1 MQVKDAVIKPTLPAQ
16 SLEFLVCDVTGRARR
31 GTPGARWGESPI
43 LCLRRALAE
52 GPRVVL
58 VRFGAVNLRERAA
71 LVELCAALRRA
82 PPHRSPEVVALL
94 PARHRGLLVDLQR
107 AGVAYVRYGGH
118 DRLDSRSVRGILAG
132 LAPEDRI
139 EQRLAALCPFLH
151 YQPIDFRR
159 ELTVCG
165 AYRDRL
171 VLGGR
176 RLADICESDSHLACD
191 YFLDPRSRP

>member
-1 MQVKDAVIKPTLPAQ
+1 MKIKDALMNPTVPAQ
-16 SLEFLVCDVTGRARR
+16 SLEFLVCDMTGRARR
-31 GTPGARWGESPI
+31 GSPGAPWAVSPI
-43 LCLRRALAE
+43 LCLRRALEE

-71 LVELCAALRRA
+71 LVQLCAALRR
-82 PPHRSPEVVALL
+82 PPPQRSPDVVALL
-94 PARHRGLLVDLQR
+94 PARHRGLMVDLQR
-107 AGVAYVRYGGH
+107 AGVAYVRFGAH
-118 DRLDSRSVRGILAG
+118 DRLDSRSVRGIIAG

-139 EQRLAALCPFLH
+139 AQRLAALCPYLH